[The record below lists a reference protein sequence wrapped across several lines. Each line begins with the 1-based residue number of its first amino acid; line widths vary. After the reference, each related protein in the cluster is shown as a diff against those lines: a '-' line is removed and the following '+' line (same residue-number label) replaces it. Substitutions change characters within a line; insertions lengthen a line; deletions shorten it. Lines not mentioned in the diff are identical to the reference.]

1 MTSSQSTYDLCVI
14 GGGIH
19 GAGIARDAAG
29 RGLRVILLEKD
40 DLASATS
47 SASSK
52 MLHGGLRYLE
62 YYEFRLVREAL
73 RERETLLRIAPHI
86 IRPMDFILPHV
97 KSLRPSWM
105 IRIGLFLYDHLAGRQ
120 KLKPSQFVD
129 LRKDARGAPL
139 KDEYARGYSYA
150 DGWMDD
156 ARLVA
161 LNAMDAEER
170 GAVIKTRA
178 PCHHIDTDGSQ
189 WVVHY
194 ADNGVQQTARADM
207 IVNAAG
213 PWVRDLV
220 TLADAVD
227 DSTPNVRLVKGSH
240 IVVPRL
246 YPGDQAY
253 ILQQPDRRV
262 VFVWPYGPDYNYIGT
277 TDVDFTGDPDAV
289 VMDHDEAV
297 YMCDAVNLFF
307 RSQISPSHIV
317 SSWSGVRT
325 LLDDAPDKAGDK
337 ASAVTRDYKLVE
349 TDIGGAK
356 MISVFG
362 GKMTTYRK
370 LSEKTVDCLTSK
382 PAWTSTSPL
391 PGGNISDMA
400 AFVAEKQKQFSFLAP
415 DLIARYA
422 HTYGTY
428 MDRFVSENMGQHFG
442 DNVFEAEI
450 AYLVSNEYARTV
462 EDILWRRTKLGLD
475 THPDTVQNIET
486 YLNQAL
492 TPNERFHDDRAYTPG
507 H

>member
-1 MTSSQSTYDLCVI
+1 MASHQSHYDLCII

-29 RGLRVILLEKD
+29 RGMRVILLEKD

-73 RERETLLRIAPHI
+73 RERETLLTIAPHI
-86 IRPMDFILPHV
+86 IHPMDFILPHV
-97 KSLRPSWM
+97 NSLRPSWI

-120 KLKPSQFVD
+120 KLKPSHFVN
-129 LRKDARGAPL
+129 LRRDPRGAPL
-139 KDEYARGYSYA
+139 KEGYVKGYSYA

-156 ARLVA
+156 SRLVV

-178 PCHHIDTDGSQ
+178 PCTRIEADGSQ
-189 WVVHY
+189 WLIDYSENRVT
-194 ADNGVQQTARADM
+194 QSIRADM
-207 IVNAAG
+207 VVNAAG
-213 PWVRDLV
+213 PWVRDIV
-220 TLADAVD
+220 SLAHAADHE
-227 DSTPNVRLVKGSH
+227 TPNVRLVKGSH
-240 IVVPRL
+240 IIVPRL
-246 YPGDQAY
+246 YQGDQAY

-262 VFVWPYGPDYNYIGT
+262 VFVWPYGADYNYIGT
-277 TDVDFTGDPDAV
+277 TDVDFTGNPDDV
-289 VMDHDEAV
+289 VISTDEAA

-307 RSQISPSHIV
+307 RAQLAPQDIV
-317 SSWSGVRT
+317 ASWSGVRT
-325 LLDDAPDKAGDK
+325 LLDDAHDK

-349 TDIGGAK
+349 AATSHPK

-370 LSEKTVDCLTSK
+370 LSEKTVDHLTDT
-382 PAWTSTSPL
+382 PGWTSASPL
-391 PGGNISDMA
+391 PGGDIGDME
-400 AFVAEKQKQFSFLAP
+400 AFVAAKQKRFSFLAP
-415 DLIARYA
+415 DLVTRYA

-442 DNVFEAEI
+442 DHVFEAEI
-450 AYLVSNEYARTV
+450 AYLINHEFARTA
-462 EDILWRRTKLGLD
+462 EDILWRRTKLGLVV
-475 THPDTVQNIET
+475 HPDTAQHIQA
-486 YLNQAL
+486 YLDQ
-492 TPNERFHDDRAYTPG
+492 TSTTTERPYDDRAYTPG